1 MTTSIGLIYKQLRED
16 KGLSIRQAA
25 EGIVTPSYLSKIE
38 RGENEISFMK
48 FLQLLGTLNIS
59 LAEFSA
65 LYAVYE
71 PDENSQITNNIKQA
85 HDAAKINQLQFISD
99 DLREQYSQSQ
109 STNTKNLYLMSK
121 AALADFGISTFSA
134 ADIEY
139 IEQYL
144 FSVEHWSKYEYVLFT
159 NTLGHLPLQ
168 NVMVLSREVLLQSH
182 SLNVADDIKPIL
194 TTLLLNIAIK
204 GICSGNYKL
213 AKQVLNTAKS
223 TAFIDNDYKQ
233 RLTVLFIEALLDL
246 HNGFVEQGND
256 KARHV
261 IATFRFLEDNDAAY
275 AFEEFLEKS
284 QQ

>member
-1 MTTSIGLIYKQLRED
+1 
-16 KGLSIRQAA
+16 
-25 EGIVTPSYLSKIE
+25 
-38 RGENEISFMK
+38 
-48 FLQLLGTLNIS
+48 
-59 LAEFSA
+59 
-65 LYAVYE
+65 
-71 PDENSQITNNIKQA
+71 
-85 HDAAKINQLQFISD
+85 
-99 DLREQYSQSQ
+99 
-109 STNTKNLYLMSK
+109 
-121 AALADFGISTFSA
+121 
-134 ADIEY
+134 
-139 IEQYL
+139 
-144 FSVEHWSKYEYVLFT
+144 
-159 NTLGHLPLQ
+159 
-168 NVMVLSREVLLQSH
+168 MVLSREVLLQSH